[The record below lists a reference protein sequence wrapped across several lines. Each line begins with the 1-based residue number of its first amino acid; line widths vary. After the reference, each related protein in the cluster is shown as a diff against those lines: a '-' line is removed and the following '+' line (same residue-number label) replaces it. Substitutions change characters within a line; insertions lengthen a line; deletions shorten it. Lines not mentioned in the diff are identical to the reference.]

1 MKIDYRKQYKNIL
14 VPLLLL
20 LSLASFMIK
29 IIRCSDL
36 YVIAYGF
43 SDHKSSAK
51 LLDKLSSMNIAYKF
65 YDLLDSSNDSTIN
78 RGRFLEII
86 SIINAL
92 GIPILPPDICL
103 SCYLQHGIKWEDLL
117 LAFDTPILAFFREGE
132 LTAISIALVSEE
144 DLAKILAAEP
154 SLSITIYTIYGEYR
168 VEDVEARI
176 KLSKSLLGEQDSS
189 IIPSKLLMPIVSLAI
204 ADSVNP
210 CTFLLYTALLL
221 LALSSI
227 GRSRAFIVGLSFIIA
242 VFLGYYALGLGL
254 SIVMPAI
261 PYLKYIV
268 GSIGILAGF
277 WNILRGMGRG
287 FKPNTP
293 KAVREF
299 AYRFAGI
306 AYLSPVISFILGL
319 MVSFTLLPCS
329 GGPYF
334 VALSFITAIR
344 ESVWIH
350 VLLLLYNTIFV
361 IPLLSILLLTIMS
374 ERYIQGLAGMRSI
387 GRMKLMQVISGLIL
401 IPVSIYLIV
410 F

>member
-1 MKIDYRKQYKNIL
+1 MMIDYGKQRRGIL
-14 VPLLLL
+14 VSLLLL
-20 LSLASFMIK
+20 FLASSMIK
-29 IIRCSDL
+29 TIRCSDI

-43 SDHKSSAK
+43 SDHKSSVK
-51 LLDKLSSMNIAYKF
+51 LLEKLSSMNIAYRF
-65 YDLLDSSNDSTIN
+65 YDLLDSSADSTIN
-78 RGRFLEII
+78 RERFLKII
-86 SIINAL
+86 TIVNSL

-103 SCYLQHGIKWEDLL
+103 SCYLQHDIKWEDLIF
-117 LAFDTPILAFFREGE
+117 AFDTPILAVFREGE
-132 LTAISIALVSEE
+132 LTAISIALVSEG
-144 DLAKILAAEP
+144 DLARILAAKP
-154 SLSITIYTIYGEYR
+154 SSSITIYTVYGEYR
-168 VEDVEARI
+168 VEDVEAKI
-176 KLSKSLLGEQDSS
+176 NLSKSLLGEQDSS
-189 IIPSKLLMPIVSLAI
+189 IIPLKLLAPIASLAI

-227 GRSRAFIVGLSFIIA
+227 GRSKTFIVGLSFITA

-277 WNILRGMGRG
+277 WNILRGMGRE
-287 FKPNTP
+287 FKPTTP
-293 KAVREF
+293 RVVREF
-299 AYRFAGI
+299 AYRFADM
-306 AYLSPVISFILGL
+306 AYLNPVISFMLGL
-319 MVSFTLLPCS
+319 IVSLTLLPCS

-344 ESVWIH
+344 ESIWIH
-350 VLLLLYNTIFV
+350 LFLILYNTIFV
-361 IPLLSILLLTIMS
+361 IPLLSILLLTVIS
-374 ERYIQGLAGMRSI
+374 ERCIRGLAGMRSP

-401 IPVSIYLIV
+401 ILISIYLLA